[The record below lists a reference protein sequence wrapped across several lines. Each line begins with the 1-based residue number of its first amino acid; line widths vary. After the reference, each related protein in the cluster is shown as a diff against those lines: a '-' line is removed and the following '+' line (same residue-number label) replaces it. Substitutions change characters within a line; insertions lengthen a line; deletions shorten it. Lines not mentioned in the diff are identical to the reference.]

1 MTLAGRYSELGAA
14 GAAEAAGAELA
25 GIEAAGWAGEE
36 AKFRT
41 GARPS
46 LEMRDTPGSWLYWF

>member
-14 GAAEAAGAELA
+14 GAAGAELA

-41 GARPS
+41 G
-46 LEMRDTPGSWLYWF
+46 MCIYM